1 MKTHPLM
8 GILVEQGG
16 THNWAV
22 KHSDTYNIGN
32 QQVKRTT
39 IGGDI
44 VQSKSIG
51 GWYSGHIEV

>member
-1 MKTHPLM
+1 M